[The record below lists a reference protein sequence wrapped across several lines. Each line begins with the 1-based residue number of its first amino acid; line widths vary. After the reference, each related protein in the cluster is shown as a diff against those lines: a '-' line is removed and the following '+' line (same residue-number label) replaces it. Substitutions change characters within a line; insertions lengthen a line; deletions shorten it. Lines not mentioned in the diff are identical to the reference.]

1 MVKVF
6 FLLHLFVSFDAL
18 NQACN
23 QALTYEV
30 RRVEFRMTKTPR
42 VQIALI
48 TIDVNFE
55 SFDPRLCVWLPKEAG
70 ADKNADE
77 EAK

>member
-1 MVKVF
+1 
-6 FLLHLFVSFDAL
+6 
-18 NQACN
+18 
-23 QALTYEV
+23 
-30 RRVEFRMTKTPR
+30 MTKTPR